1 MSALLGIKSSV
12 LRQVQGRQSFRR
24 RTEEGARPP
33 GTNTQE
39 PSPETGAG
47 REEEDDDGDFFARM
61 KSILKKKEAR
71 ERSGRREGVLHSG
84 APPPREPSDLSPGV
98 EMLQHSPEQAS
109 ELYEEALYTVC
120 YKLGAAAPEQQ
131 AATEHELFDYLQ
143 KVFDVSVDDHLAA
156 LQRVKEAKAP
166 AYSLKVTVVRA
177 RNLMAKDPNGFSD
190 PYCMLGILI
199 GQSPRTPGEKRERRF
214 SFRKKKEKHLSGRDG
229 LPAKYLQVTEVKNNT
244 LNPVWNEHFL
254 FEIEDAATDQ
264 LHLDIWDHDDDVSVA
279 EACKKL
285 NEVIGFKGMGR
296 YFKQIVKSARANGA
310 SGAAEDNADDFLGCL
325 NIPVCEVPVAGLDR
339 WFRLEPRS
347 SSSRVQG
354 DCHLVLKLITTQ
366 RDTSLSSRASG
377 FHVHELLL
385 GQLLRFEHQR
395 GQDTSTW
402 RGELSSPAATLLA
415 HHGTQLDLTTLQ
427 LAVVHW
433 RASSRHHQ
441 RQSLDYRYLLDLL
454 ANIREQWGEETLPR
468 EQEEG
473 LAESFVAFTEH
484 ALLLLQHLRELY
496 PITNSNAVARLEG
509 LLRCLSLI
517 HGLQP
522 FHAVCPSRN
531 QLPLDVATALK
542 RGTLNWYEGVQSSRS
557 PGGQPGPEQIPG
569 LVSLVDAVYE
579 DLQSCCVYNPLF
591 TSIVQVDLF
600 SITYRQ
606 LEKLVAD
613 EVGSAV
619 GELSRG
625 AEAGRGLGE
634 GLFEL
639 YMALADTQ
647 RLRDRLPSADSSA
660 LALSGLHAQF
670 LPTMHLWLQVLHER
684 TNTRLQRAVD
694 VDKLEPVDAASK
706 HSSSAA
712 EVTLCFSQT
721 QELWTQL
728 AWPDPAEAL
737 DLVTQLS
744 DDLCQAALRYAE
756 LVRRKAERRPPAPG
770 EAVSEQLCVALNDVE
785 HVRKLTGQVLRG
797 LPGVPREPGLGLPG
811 GPEGRGA
818 PLTLQAQA
826 TDEDLRKETRTLV
839 AHLTAKMVG
848 DVKKFV
854 QHISLSP
861 DSIQNEEAVAPLMKY
876 LDDKLVVLSESLV
889 KENLCRVLASLWEM
903 LLSAILQALSTNRDV
918 SADFYRRFHYSLEAL
933 VDFFHAEGQ
942 GLPLDS
948 LRDANFKTLEEEL
961 RLHKCSTAECIEQ
974 YYLDKLKQRPS
985 EQSKYGR
992 LRVKCYYEAAEQR
1005 LAVEVL
1011 HAADLIALDANGLS
1025 DPFVIVELC
1034 PHHLFPLARAHRT
1047 QVKAKTLHPVY
1058 DELFHFSVP
1067 AEQCRR
1073 RAACVVFT
1081 VMDHDWLSTNDFAGE
1096 AALTLSGICGLSQ
1109 APGAGGKN
1117 VQPVTLQ
1124 LRRPTANVKSALR
1137 MLEGRL
1143 DKEAQEFVKKLK
1155 EMEKCMGDAD

>member
-1 MSALLGIKSSV
+1 G
-12 LRQVQGRQSFRR
+12 G
-24 RTEEGARPP
+24 E
-33 GTNTQE
+33 
-39 PSPETGAG
+39 
-47 REEEDDDGDFFARM
+47 
-61 KSILKKKEAR
+61 
-71 ERSGRREGVLHSG
+71 H
-84 APPPREPSDLSPGV
+84 PGV
-98 EMLQHSPEQAS
+98 SPCLQ
-109 ELYEEALYTVC
+109 
-120 YKLGAAAPEQQ
+120 
-131 AATEHELFDYLQ
+131 
-143 KVFDVSVDDHLAA
+143 VFDMSVDDHQAA
-156 LQRVKEAKAP
+156 LQRVKEAKVWEG
-166 AYSLKVTVVRA
+166 VTLSVFV
-177 RNLMAKDPNGFSD
+177 
-190 PYCMLGILI
+190 
-199 GQSPRTPGEKRERRF
+199 PG
-214 SFRKKKEKHLSGRDG
+214 S
-229 LPAKYLQVTEVKNNT
+229 
-244 LNPVWNEHFL
+244 
-254 FEIEDAATDQ
+254 EIEDAATDQ

-385 GQLLRFEHQR
+385 GWLLRFERQQ
-395 GQDTSTW
+395 GQADTSSW

-433 RASSRHHQ
+433 QAGSRHH
-441 RQSLDYRYLLDLL
+441 REQSLDYRYLLDLL
-454 ANIREQWGEETLPR
+454 GNIREQWGEETLPR
-468 EQEEG
+468 EQVSRG
-473 LAESFVAFTEH
+473 H
-484 ALLLLQHLRELY
+484 G
-496 PITNSNAVARLEG
+496 NAVARLEG

-522 FHAVCPSRN
+522 FQAVCPSRN

-542 RGTLNWYEGVQSSRS
+542 RGTLNWYEGIQSSRS

-591 TSIVQVDLF
+591 ASIVQVDLF

-606 LEKLVAD
+606 LEKLVAE

-625 AEAGRGLGE
+625 VEAGHAWAVRGLGE

-639 YMALADTQ
+639 YMALAETQ
-647 RLRDRLPSADSSA
+647 RLRDHLPSTDSSA
-660 LALSGLHAQF
+660 LALSGLHSQF
-670 LPTMHLWLQVLHER
+670 LPAMHLWLQVLHER

-744 DDLCQAALRYAE
+744 DDLCRAALHYAE

-770 EAVSEQLCVALNDVE
+770 EAVSEQLCVALNNVE

-797 LPGVPREPGLGLPG
+797 LPG
-811 GPEGRGA
+811 A
-818 PLTLQAQA
+818 
-826 TDEDLRKETRTLV
+826 
-839 AHLTAKMVG
+839 
-848 DVKKFV
+848 
-854 QHISLSP
+854 
-861 DSIQNEEAVAPLMKY
+861 
-876 LDDKLVVLSESLV
+876 
-889 KENLCRVLASLWEM
+889 
-903 LLSAILQALSTNRDV
+903 
-918 SADFYRRFHYSLEAL
+918 
-933 VDFFHAEGQ
+933 
-942 GLPLDS
+942 
-948 LRDANFKTLEEEL
+948 KTLEEEQ

-974 YYLDKLKQRPS
+974 YYLDKFKQ
-985 EQSKYGR
+985 
-992 LRVKCYYEAAEQR
+992 
-1005 LAVEVL
+1005 
-1011 HAADLIALDANGLS
+1011 
-1025 DPFVIVELC
+1025 
-1034 PHHLFPLARAHRT
+1034 
-1047 QVKAKTLHPVY
+1047 
-1058 DELFHFSVP
+1058 
-1067 AEQCRR
+1067 
-1073 RAACVVFT
+1073 
-1081 VMDHDWLSTNDFAGE
+1081 
-1096 AALTLSGICGLSQ
+1096 
-1109 APGAGGKN
+1109 
-1117 VQPVTLQ
+1117 
-1124 LRRPTANVKSALR
+1124 
-1137 MLEGRL
+1137 
-1143 DKEAQEFVKKLK
+1143 
-1155 EMEKCMGDAD
+1155 